1 MAVALELTGGIAEGF
16 MSAARTSD
24 TVLCALTAIVLS
36 ILLLMEAK
44 TMMLNLGAAM
54 HDIHCQDH

>member
-1 MAVALELTGGIAEGF
+1 